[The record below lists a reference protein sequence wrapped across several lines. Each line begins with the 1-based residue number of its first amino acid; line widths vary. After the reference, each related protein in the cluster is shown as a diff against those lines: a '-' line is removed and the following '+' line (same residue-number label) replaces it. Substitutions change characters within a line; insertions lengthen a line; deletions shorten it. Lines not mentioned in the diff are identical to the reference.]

1 MERRIETIA
10 RLWQAH
16 PDFGRDVP
24 GICTENENSV
34 TRENCF
40 LDVVRHHEYGLGAQL
55 ASVRNVSAVRTSS
68 AENGSSMRSNIGL
81 LTIAL
86 AKPARWLIPPRKFAR
101 IGGLEAVK
109 ADKVDCRHGLDTR
122 RRSGTPRRCL
132 RQGRRAASR
141 DSALLPT
148 SA

>member
-86 AKPARWLIPPRKFAR
+86 AKPARWLIPPPKVR
-101 IGGLEAVK
+101 
-109 ADKVDCRHGLDTR
+109 ADR
-122 RRSGTPRRCL
+122 RTGS
-132 RQGRRAASR
+132 RQGRQGR
-141 DSALLPT
+141 LPT
-148 SA
+148 WPGYTAKVWNTTAMPSARPASGVPR

>member
-24 GICTENENSV
+24 GICTENETSV

-86 AKPARWLIPPRKFAR
+86 AKPVRWRIPP
-101 IGGLEAVK
+101 E
-109 ADKVDCRHGLDTR
+109 
-122 RRSGTPRRCL
+122 S
-132 RQGRRAASR
+132 SR
-141 DSALLPT
+141 G
-148 SA
+148 